1 MVSYFIYRTFNAREQ
16 QPSLKEAAPYS
27 AAPLAPKQIA
37 IIKATVPVLQKHGTA
52 ITTYVLRKHSDRASG
67 TQQRVQHS
75 QPGQWS
81 SSTRAGGCPF
91 HKRFHIDEPGSLG
104 PAVELICNKHASLYI
119 HPDDYKIVGKYLLEA
134 MKEVLGDVCIDN
146 ILDAWAAAY
155 WALANIMIDRRVPCA
170 QEGSESDEITS
181 FYLKPVDGKPPP
193 SFKPGHSQA
202 RAFKDHVQALE
213 KKFPNMQ
220 VTFFTSTPSEHNQPG
235 VDYHHLGRIDL
246 QKLDT
251 LADLHL
257 DDPHT
262 EFYICGPE
270 SFMAQIEGS
279 LKTRGVGDD
288 RIKMELFGTGG
299 VPHN

>member
-155 WALANIMIDRRVPCA
+155 WALANIMIDRRGKLYKESEGWTNWRQFRVPRKRKIHFIH
-170 QEGSESDEITS
+170 GSRS
-181 FYLKPVDGKPPP
+181 
-193 SFKPGHSQA
+193 SQA